1 MCISVVQVIFI
12 KKVIAINDD
21 NDDNNT
27 KKVCPTGCH
36 CRHSA
41 YVTVCV

>member
-1 MCISVVQVIFI
+1 VYLCCASDIH